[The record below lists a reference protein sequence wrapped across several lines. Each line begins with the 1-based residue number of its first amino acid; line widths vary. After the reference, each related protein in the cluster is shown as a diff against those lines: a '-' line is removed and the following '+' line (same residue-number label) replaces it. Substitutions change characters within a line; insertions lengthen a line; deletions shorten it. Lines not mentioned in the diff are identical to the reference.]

1 MFHELTSLDPSK
13 AAGCDKISPRLLRH
27 CALALYQ
34 PFHHLFSL
42 SLHQSYLPAE
52 WRMHRITPIF
62 KSGDISAVANY
73 RPISLLCVT
82 SKVLERLVYKH
93 LSDFA
98 SKSLSPVQYGFRQK
112 HSTLQQML
120 VFLNKVYDSIHRNAQ
135 TDIVYLDFKKAF
147 DTVSHSELLYKLWSF
162 GITGNLWR
170 WIKAY
175 LTNRLQCVSINSCV
189 SSPLPVISGVPQG
202 SILGPLLFL
211 IFINDLPTSL
221 SSSDLLL
228 FADDAKCAH
237 HISCLSDCLSL
248 QFDLDHLT
256 LWSEAWNLHFNKEKC
271 VILRISRKQSPT
283 LFNYHISGDPLVTV
297 STHKDLGILLSSN
310 LSWSSHYDLLLKR
323 AYRIL
328 NLIRRTF
335 YNVNCVQTKKVLYL
349 SLVRSHFQYCS
360 PLWHPHFIRDITSI
374 ETLQRRATKYI
385 LCDFSSDYKSRL
397 IRLKFLPLMMTFEL
411 QDVLFFIKSFKEPS
425 TSFDIRNFIQFSSSR
440 TRSATYLKMKYPFS
454 TLISVK
460 NFYFNRLPR
469 LWNSLPPI
477 DLDQPLLSIKKSL
490 RTYFW
495 NAFTSKFNVDSP
507 CTYHLVC
514 PCSKCALLPVPHNF
528 HSTM

>member
-1 MFHELTSLDPSK
+1 M
-13 AAGCDKISPRLLRH
+13 
-27 CALALYQ
+27 
-34 PFHHLFSL
+34 
-42 SLHQSYLPAE
+42 
-52 WRMHRITPIF
+52 
-62 KSGDISAVANY
+62 
-73 RPISLLCVT
+73 
-82 SKVLERLVYKH
+82 

-98 SKSLSPVQYGFRQK
+98 SKSLSPVQYG
-112 HSTLQQML
+112 
-120 VFLNKVYDSIHRNAQ
+120 
-135 TDIVYLDFKKAF
+135 
-147 DTVSHSELLYKLWSF
+147 
-162 GITGNLWR
+162 

-256 LWSEAWNLHFNKEKC
+256 LWSKAWNLHFNKEKC

-397 IRLKFLPLMMTFEL
+397 IRLKILPLMMTFEL

-425 TSFDIRNFIQFSSSR
+425 TSFDIRNFLPHVQD
-440 TRSATYLKMKYPFS
+440 
-454 TLISVK
+454 
-460 NFYFNRLPR
+460 RLP
-469 LWNSLPPI
+469 SI